1 LQARLQGNMD
11 AACRAANWDSAWL
24 TGRLSSAS
32 NASALEGVKLI
43 RYDLHREPSKQAHHY
58 VRPLEAGVLHG
69 QAVARMLLKLKA
81 KGFVPDVVI
90 AHPGWGEA
98 LYVKD
103 VFPRT
108 RLISF
113 FEFFYHP
120 EGADCGF
127 DPEFPVSF
135 DDRTR
140 IRSKNALHLM
150 NLEACDIGISPTQWQ
165 KEPAPHGIS
174 QQNRSDPRRHR
185 HRHIASRS
193 GCQFHLVQ
201 WCHLACRS
209 ADCHLRRA

>member
-1 LQARLQGNMD
+1 M
-11 AACRAANWDSAWL
+11 
-24 TGRLSSAS
+24 
-32 NASALEGVKLI
+32 KLI

-69 QAVARMLLKLKA
+69 QAVARVLLKLKA
-81 KGFVPDVVI
+81 QGFVPDVVI

-103 VFPRT
+103 VFPQT
-108 RLISF
+108 KLISF

-140 IRSKNALHLM
+140 IRSRNALHLL

-165 KEPAPHGIS
+165 KSLHPTAVS
-174 QQNRSDPRRHR
+174 YT
-185 HRHIASRS
+185 
-193 GCQFHLVQ
+193 HLTLPTKRIV
-201 WCHLACRS
+201 
-209 ADCHLRRA
+209 

>member
-1 LQARLQGNMD
+1 MCG
-11 AACRAANWDSAWL
+11 
-24 TGRLSSAS
+24 
-32 NASALEGVKLI
+32 
-43 RYDLHREPSKQAHHY
+43 
-58 VRPLEAGVLHG
+58 PLEAGVLHG

-108 RLISF
+108 KLISF

-140 IRSKNALHLM
+140 IRSQKRVAPDEFGGLRYRHLADAVA
-150 NLEACDIGISPTQWQ
+150 ERACT
-165 KEPAPHGIS
+165 
-174 QQNRSDPRRHR
+174 RRH
-185 HRHIASRS
+185 ITAKSR
-193 GCQFHLVQ
+193 
-201 WCHLACRS
+201 
-209 ADCHLRRA
+209 